1 MRFSAIHSETEEQI
15 FFSEEQILYSTSGFR
30 AFGFFFVVF
39 MLLHCYKSYNKTQDK
54 TFIGMKPL

>member
-30 AFGFFFVVF
+30 AFGFFFMF
-39 MLLHCYKSYNKTQDK
+39 LCSYIAINLTIKHRIK
-54 TFIGMKPL
+54 HL